1 MENKIKSKIAELE
14 LNINNLLEPYKIKRE
29 NVPVNSTDYKLL
41 MIYNAR
47 IEVLEALLNNKKL

>member
-1 MENKIKSKIAELE
+1 MVDKIKSKIEELE

-47 IEVLEALLNNKKL
+47 IEVLEELLNN